1 MSLAA
6 PPAAPVNPQKKRRRR
21 KGIRVP
27 LWYIAPALAIYLL
40 LVIWPSVQGVG
51 LAFTNWDGLS
61 PDKEFVGLDNF
72 QRLLEDPIGLDALL
86 RTLFIAIALLI
97 LQNAFGLAL
106 ALALNSR
113 IKSRKILRT
122 AFFAPAVLSSV
133 VLGYM
138 FQYIFSPTGPL
149 NQILEL
155 LGLESLKRNWLGD
168 PAYAV
173 GVIVFVIVWQSVG
186 STMVIYL
193 AGLQGVPAELL
204 EAASIDGAGPF
215 RRFFSVTLPQLAPA
229 VTINFMLTLIGGLR
243 VFDQVFV
250 LTRGGPANG
259 TQTISTLMIQ
269 QAFEFGR
276 YGYGAAMAVVLTI
289 MVAILSAVQYYLL
302 RRQRTA

>member
-1 MSLAA
+1 VSLAA

>member
-1 MSLAA
+1 M
-6 PPAAPVNPQKKRRRR
+6 
-21 KGIRVP
+21 RVP
-27 LWYIAPALAIYLL
+27 LSYVLPALVIYLA

-51 LAFTNWDGLS
+51 LAFTDWDGLS
-61 PDKEFVGLDNF
+61 PDKNFVGLENYG
-72 QRLLEDPIGLDALL
+72 RLLEDPIGLDALI
-86 RTLFIAIALLI
+86 RTIFIAFALLV
-97 LQNAFGLAL
+97 LQNGFGLAL

-149 NQILEL
+149 NQILEV
-155 LGLESLKRNWLGD
+155 LGLGALQRNWLGD
-168 PAYAV
+168 PAQAV
-173 GVIVFVIVWQSVG
+173 GVVIFVIVWQSVG

-193 AGLQGVPAELL
+193 AGLQGVPQELL
-204 EAASIDGAGPF
+204 EAASIDGAGPV

-259 TQTISTLMIQ
+259 TQTLSTLMIQ
-269 QAFEFGR
+269 QAFEFSR

-289 MVAILSAVQYYLL
+289 MVAVLSAVQYYLL

>member
-1 MSLAA
+1 M
-6 PPAAPVNPQKKRRRR
+6 
-21 KGIRVP
+21 
-27 LWYIAPALAIYLL
+27 
-40 LVIWPSVQGVG
+40 
-51 LAFTNWDGLS
+51 
-61 PDKEFVGLDNF
+61 ENF
-72 QRLLEDPIGLDALL
+72 QRLLQDPLGLDALL
-86 RTLFIAIALLI
+86 RTLGIAMALLL

-113 IKSRKILRT
+113 IKSRKVLRT

-149 NQILEL
+149 NGILEVM
-155 LGLESLKRNWLGD
+155 GLESLKRNWLGD
-168 PAYAV
+168 PTYAV

-215 RRFFSVTLPQLAPA
+215 RRFISVTLPQLAPA

-259 TQTISTLMIQ
+259 TQTISTLLIQ

-276 YGYGAAMAVVLTI
+276 YGYGAAMAVVLAV
-289 MVAILSAVQYYLL
+289 MVAALSAVQYYLL